1 MKTII
6 KLAVAALFLNGMW
19 QLGTTYWT
27 FYEFKDAVQDAADFS
42 ADKSRTQIED
52 RVRELA
58 DRHDIHLD
66 ADSLSVRKERTHT
79 YIDASYV
86 QTIELVPRYPYPW
99 RFKVSVDGWT
109 NVWLEEKK

>member
-6 KLAVAALFLNGMW
+6 KLAVAALLLNGVW
-19 QLGTTYWT
+19 QLGTAYWN
-27 FYEFKDAVQDAADFS
+27 FYEFKDSVQDTADFS
-42 ADKSRTQIED
+42 ADKSPTQLED

-66 ADSLSVRKERTHT
+66 ADSLRVRKERTHT

-86 QTIELVPRYPYPW
+86 QMIELAPRFPYPW
-99 RFKVSVDGWT
+99 SFKVSVDGWT